1 MVRVIPEGLAQWF
14 KVATNS
20 PSAEFIARAG
30 SVFSGVRELASSLDD
45 IAVHVTV
52 QVRVKSLR
60 QAADACTMPTFSE
73 HGFEHSNGRSYTLSA
88 ESPDQPIAQA
98 VEPGCRFDIESGK
111 AFGSARNTIIR
122 THATCQKQPR
132 QAHEKAAQA
141 RSYKA
146 TAQARRTRLP
156 ALQEADGDQGR
167 PHRPECRRVLG
178 VRGVSEM
185 PGDSA
190 DLSLGVRPGQTPLNT
205 RKR

>member
-1 MVRVIPEGLAQWF
+1 M
-14 KVATNS
+14 
-20 PSAEFIARAG
+20 
-30 SVFSGVRELASSLDD
+30 
-45 IAVHVTV
+45 
-52 QVRVKSLR
+52 QVRVDGLLH
-60 QAADACTMPTFSE
+60 AADACTMPTFSE

-111 AFGSARNTIIR
+111 AFGSARDTIIR
-122 THATCQKQPR
+122 THATCQKQPG

-141 RSYKA
+141 RGYKA
-146 TAQARRTRLP
+146 TAQARGTHLP

-190 DLSLGVRPGQTPLNT
+190 DLSLGVRPVRPPQYSKTLNQLMPANSSRAMRRCSSSDSSIT
-205 RKR
+205 CCRISRADSRSPSSIST